1 MYFYCY
7 VKNVLYICSVKTKEI
22 ITIKTLKIM
31 TTDFKFGKKQVKA
44 TLVTVVVDG
53 QLYVNTREKIAILLK
68 RDGNILKI
76 DNVPAIYIDRLKKN
90 KNSNEY
96 WRTIHTLLRGF
107 DFLSF

>member
-7 VKNVLYICSVKTKEI
+7 VKLWLYICSVKQEQL

-31 TTDFKFGKKQVKA
+31 TTDFKFGKQQVKA
-44 TLVTVVVDG
+44 TLLTVVVDG
-53 QLYVNTREKIAILLK
+53 QLYVNKRKRIAILLK

-76 DNVPAIYIDRLKKN
+76 EDVPAIYIDRLKVKD
-90 KNSNEY
+90 SNEY